1 VGSLE
6 SLIWGPF
13 SLPKLAGFGRRRKGS
28 EPSDTPALSQGHLNL
43 SSHTRVRVTIL
54 EWMKVFAS
62 SEERLVDIARTHEDR
77 ELHKAEP
84 HLQVLHTV
92 TLHAPPCRSLKVN
105 AKEEFL
111 NDRCG

>member
-1 VGSLE
+1 M
-6 SLIWGPF
+6 
-13 SLPKLAGFGRRRKGS
+13 PKLAGFGRRRKGS